1 MQGKESSVSDKRRF
15 NVKFR
20 DTLSLKDPF
29 EKNEEAISQTEES
42 KSGGSSIGVDQVI
55 VGG

>member
-1 MQGKESSVSDKRRF
+1 M
-15 NVKFR
+15 KFR